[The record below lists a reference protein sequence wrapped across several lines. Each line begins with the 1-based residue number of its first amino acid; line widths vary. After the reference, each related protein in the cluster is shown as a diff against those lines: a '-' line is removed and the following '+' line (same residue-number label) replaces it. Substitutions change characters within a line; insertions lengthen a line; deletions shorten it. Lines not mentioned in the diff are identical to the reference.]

1 MTIINDVS
9 NSNLKWNFEAFRQ
22 YLNFE
27 VLQQAASALMVF
39 DGFNYRD
46 DIADTRNFEILLKER
61 TGLDWSPNRDTPE
74 GVIFDPEGSV
84 FRNKARVFTSMQILD
99 AQSLQAQKIAKLTD
113 FGRMLGS
120 GRISKTE
127 FYEYQIKNFGYPHP
141 AYPDSAVGWQAQKAQ
156 VKPFEYL
163 IEVLIGLVKTNIAEN
178 RITSKEFLEFMMTD
192 APEFDPLS
200 AVNSILE
207 ARKSLSGE
215 KVAFAT
221 EDMRNASD
229 IFGFLCMTGLAFYIS
244 PGEISLN
251 LVAIS
256 EKDKTHYFFKNRDG
270 ELAIEALEKKLG
282 LKGDS

>member
-127 FYEYQIKNFGYPHP
+127 FYEYQIKNH
-141 AYPDSAVGWQAQKAQ
+141 
-156 VKPFEYL
+156 
-163 IEVLIGLVKTNIAEN
+163 
-178 RITSKEFLEFMMTD
+178 
-192 APEFDPLS
+192 LS
-200 AVNSILE
+200 I
-207 ARKSLSGE
+207 
-215 KVAFAT
+215 
-221 EDMRNASD
+221 
-229 IFGFLCMTGLAFYIS
+229 
-244 PGEISLN
+244 
-251 LVAIS
+251 
-256 EKDKTHYFFKNRDG
+256 
-270 ELAIEALEKKLG
+270 
-282 LKGDS
+282 